1 MGQRGLTS
9 SRLFKTVSKT
19 VALLAALVG
28 IVQLVILNF
37 SGAILPIT
45 LLQVTAIIIG
55 FLATISAID
64 LYREKIKLVK

>member
-1 MGQRGLTS
+1 
-9 SRLFKTVSKT
+9 
-19 VALLAALVG
+19 LLAVLVG